1 MHLNTQPDFK
11 NTFKYQTIQYLWE
24 LNAVYTTDYPNQIQ
38 IVTPKSLEYL
48 RKSLRPWF
56 GLRNYFPPIWKN
68 GHPDY
73 GHPDLKFN
81 GAHIYPESKHKEL
94 QNELVGYVTDIFAVN
109 DKIFVKCAYNEEGKK
124 LLKRFPSFGSKASA
138 RQTNRF
144 SPLWLISVVHDSNN
158 VISHTLESMGCPPVI
173 KAWIP
178 KYFISLAISTV
189 EKVRYKDSGQIV
201 IK

>member
-68 GHPDY
+68 GHPD
-73 GHPDLKFN
+73 LKFN

-94 QNELVGYVTDIFAVN
+94 QNELVGYVTNIFAVN

-144 SPLWLISVVHDSNN
+144 SPLWLMSVVHDSNN

-173 KAWIP
+173 KACIP

>member
-1 MHLNTQPDFK
+1 MHLGTQPDFK
-11 NTFKYQTIQYLWE
+11 NIFKYQTIQYLWE

-38 IVTPKSLEYL
+38 IVTPKSLKYL

-56 GLRNYFPPIWKN
+56 GLRNYFPPIWK
-68 GHPDY
+68 D

-94 QNELVGYVTDIFAVN
+94 QSELVGYVTDIFAVN

-124 LLKRFPSFGSKASA
+124 LLKRFPLFGSKASA

-144 SPLWLISVVHDSNN
+144 SPLWKIQIMNN
-158 VISHTLESMGCPPVI
+158 PVDLLEIAINLPFSCPIFEIGLPRHLL
-173 KAWIP
+173 
-178 KYFISLAISTV
+178 SLGISTV

-201 IK
+201 VK

>member
-68 GHPDY
+68 GHPD
-73 GHPDLKFN
+73 LKFN
-81 GAHIYPESKHKEL
+81 GVHIYPESKHKEL

-144 SPLWLISVVHDSNN
+144 SPLWLMSVVHDSNN

>member
-38 IVTPKSLEYL
+38 IVTPKSLKYL

-56 GLRNYFPPIWKN
+56 GLRNYFPPIWK
-68 GHPDY
+68 D

-81 GAHIYPESKHKEL
+81 GARIYPESKHKEL
-94 QNELVGYVTDIFAVN
+94 QEELVGYVTDIFAVN
-109 DKIFVKCAYNEEGKK
+109 NKIFVKCAYNDAGKR
-124 LLKRFPSFGSKASA
+124 LLKQFPSFGSKASA

-144 SPLWLISVVHDSNN
+144 SPLWLMSVVHDSNN

-173 KAWIP
+173 KACIP

>member
-1 MHLNTQPDFK
+1 MYLDTQPDFK

-56 GLRNYFPPIWKN
+56 GLRNYFPPIWK
-68 GHPDY
+68 D

-81 GAHIYPESKHKEL
+81 ESHIYPESKHKEL

-109 DKIFVKCAYNEEGKK
+109 DKIFVKCAYSEEGKK
-124 LLKRFPSFGSKASA
+124 LLRQFPSFGSKASA

-144 SPLWLISVVHDSNN
+144 SPLWKLQIMNN
-158 VISHTLESMGCPPVI
+158 PVNLLEIEVNYSLDELVSLQLNITVCYIWLVDNSLL
-173 KAWIP
+173 
-178 KYFISLAISTV
+178 FIS
-189 EKVRYKDSGQIV
+189 
-201 IK
+201 

>member
-1 MHLNTQPDFK
+1 MYLYTQSDFK

-68 GHPDY
+68 

-144 SPLWLISVVHDSNN
+144 SPLWLMSVVHDSNN

-173 KAWIP
+173 KACIP

>member
-1 MHLNTQPDFK
+1 MYLYTQSDFK

-68 GHPDY
+68 GHPD
-73 GHPDLKFN
+73 LKFN
-81 GAHIYPESKHKEL
+81 GVHIYPESKHKEL

-144 SPLWLISVVHDSNN
+144 SPLWLMSVVHDSNN

>member
-1 MHLNTQPDFK
+1 MHLGTQPDFK

-56 GLRNYFPPIWKN
+56 GLRNYFPPIWK
-68 GHPDY
+68 DE
-73 GHPDLKFN
+73 HPDLKFN

-94 QNELVGYVTDIFAVN
+94 QKELVGYVTDIFAVN
-109 DKIFVKCAYNEEGKK
+109 NKIFVKCAYNEEGKK
-124 LLKRFPSFGSKASA
+124 LLRQFPSFGSKASA

-144 SPLWLISVVHDSNN
+144 SPLWKIQIMNNPVNLLEIEINSPFSWPIFEIGLPKHLLSLGIS
-158 VISHTLESMGCPPVI
+158 I
-173 KAWIP
+173 
-178 KYFISLAISTV
+178 V

>member
-1 MHLNTQPDFK
+1 MYLGIQPDFK

-56 GLRNYFPPIWKN
+56 GLRNYFPPIWK
-68 GHPDY
+68 D

-81 GAHIYPESKHKEL
+81 ESHIYPESKHKEL
-94 QNELVGYVTDIFAVN
+94 QKELVGYVTDIFAVN

-144 SPLWLISVVHDSNN
+144 SPLWKIQIMNN
-158 VISHTLESMGCPPVI
+158 PVDLLEIAINLPFSCPIFEIGLPRHLL
-173 KAWIP
+173 
-178 KYFISLAISTV
+178 SLGISTV
-189 EKVRYKDSGQIV
+189 EEVRYKDSGQIV
-201 IK
+201 LK

>member
-56 GLRNYFPPIWKN
+56 GLRNYFPPIWK
-68 GHPDY
+68 DE
-73 GHPDLKFN
+73 HPDLKFN

-94 QNELVGYVTDIFAVN
+94 QKELVGYVTDIFAVN

-144 SPLWLISVVHDSNN
+144 SPLWKIQIMNN
-158 VISHTLESMGCPPVI
+158 PVNLLEIEINSPFSWPIFEIGL
-173 KAWIP
+173 P
-178 KYFISLAISTV
+178 KHLLSLGISTV

>member
-11 NTFKYQTIQYLWE
+11 NIFKYQTIQYLWE

-56 GLRNYFPPIWKN
+56 GLRNYFPPIWK
-68 GHPDY
+68 D

-81 GAHIYPESKHKEL
+81 ESHIYPESKHKEL
-94 QNELVGYVTDIFAVN
+94 QKELVGYVTDIFAVN
-109 DKIFVKCAYNEEGKK
+109 NKIFVKCAYNEEGKK

-138 RQTNRF
+138 RQTKRF
-144 SPLWLISVVHDSNN
+144 SPLWSLVTIKDPNN
-158 VISHTLESMGCPPVI
+158 VISMALESLGCPPI
-173 KAWIP
+173 IETGIP
-178 KYFISLAISTV
+178 KYLISLGVSTV
-189 EKVRYKDSGQIV
+189 EKVRYKYSGQIV
-201 IK
+201 VK

>member
-68 GHPDY
+68 

-144 SPLWLISVVHDSNN
+144 SPLWLMSVVHDSNN

-173 KAWIP
+173 KACIP

>member
-68 GHPDY
+68 GHPD
-73 GHPDLKFN
+73 LKFN
-81 GAHIYPESKHKEL
+81 GVHIYPESKHKEL

-124 LLKRFPSFGSKASA
+124 LLRQFPSFGSKASA

-144 SPLWLISVVHDSNN
+144 SPLWKIQIMNNPVDLLEISINLPFS
-158 VISHTLESMGCPPVI
+158 CPIFEIGLPRHLL
-173 KAWIP
+173 
-178 KYFISLAISTV
+178 SLGISTV
-189 EKVRYKDSGQIV
+189 EKVRYKYSGQIV
-201 IK
+201 VK